1 MSYELRAEELAA
13 QEVLALPD
21 RELLQPTNTVSPA
34 QLALAL
40 NLADITTGDVGGD
53 VGVGQAND
61 VTAEQNTTVAIT
73 NEEAAPAP
81 AAGEPA
87 ALPNLASLL

>member
-13 QEVLALPD
+13 EEVLALPE

-34 QLALAL
+34 QLVLAL
-40 NLADITTGDVGGD
+40 NLATITTGDVGGD
-53 VGVGQAND
+53 VAVGQANA
-61 VTAEQNTTVAIT
+61 VTAEQTTTVAIT

-81 AAGEPA
+81 APG
-87 ALPNLASLL
+87 S

>member
-13 QEVLALPD
+13 QEVLALPE

-40 NLADITTGDVGGD
+40 NLADITTGDVGGCGRRSGQRCG
-53 VGVGQAND
+53 GV
-61 VTAEQNTTVAIT
+61 
-73 NEEAAPAP
+73 PKH
-81 AAGEPA
+81 
-87 ALPNLASLL
+87 